1 MGANQKSL
9 KSRLTMKIL
18 SILENYTNSIDNKQ
32 DNILSYKIMILLQHI
47 LEKMNI
53 KADILSRKN

>member
-1 MGANQKSL
+1 M

-47 LEKMNI
+47 PGKINI

>member
-1 MGANQKSL
+1 MPQKTL

>member
-1 MGANQKSL
+1 MPQKSL

-47 LEKMNI
+47 LGKMNI

>member
-1 MGANQKSL
+1 MPQKSL

-18 SILENYTNSIDNKQ
+18 SILENYTNSTDNKQ

-47 LEKMNI
+47 PEKMNI

>member
-1 MGANQKSL
+1 MPQKSL

>member
-1 MGANQKSL
+1 MPQKSL

-18 SILENYTNSIDNKQ
+18 SILENYTNSIYNKQ

-47 LEKMNI
+47 LEKTNI

>member
-1 MGANQKSL
+1 M

-47 LEKMNI
+47 PEKINI

>member
-1 MGANQKSL
+1 MPQKSL

-18 SILENYTNSIDNKQ
+18 SILENYMNSIDNKQ

>member
-1 MGANQKSL
+1 MEANQKSL